1 MKFIMYGTYEGPSW
15 IQVVVPPEDIK
26 KLRAIF
32 PFAPVPMG
40 SSSRRTK
47 TEKDRTRKE
56 DDEDDTDDKTAL
68 KALLAGNR
76 YTKELDSGHPSRVEW
91 LERSEVP
98 PTRKARSKMSQ
109 TEKDTAKMRSF
120 PTPLMAILC
129 AVGSGS
135 DFAGL
140 DDSLFDVKAHVYDVT
155 RALAKVDVEER
166 DVAQLARSIFKL
178 AIRINKLAQSVA
190 RCQKRYL
197 DS

>member
-1 MKFIMYGTYEGPSW
+1 M
-15 IQVVVPPEDIK
+15 
-26 KLRAIF
+26 
-32 PFAPVPMG
+32 
-40 SSSRRTK
+40 
-47 TEKDRTRKE
+47 EKDGARKE
-56 DDEDDTDDKTAL
+56 DDEDDTDDKAAL

-98 PTRKARSKMSQ
+98 LTRKARSKMSQ

-129 AVGSGS
+129 AVVGSGS

-140 DDSLFDVKAHVYDVT
+140 DDNLFDVKADVYDVT
-155 RALAKVDVEER
+155 RALAKVVVEER

-178 AIRINKLAQSVA
+178 AIRINTLAQSVA